1 VVYRELGSGFN
12 FGWEEEV
19 RGRAA
24 VAAWLKGTSETYPNR
39 HMQPFPISWY
49 VIDPERGWVVFE
61 YLNEMEDTGNG
72 QVLQAPSFSRMKYG
86 GKNQFKLHF

>member
-1 VVYRELGSGFN
+1 
-12 FGWEEEV
+12 
-19 RGRAA
+19 
-24 VAAWLKGTSETYPNR
+24 
-39 HMQPFPISWY
+39 MQPFPISWY

-72 QVLQAPSFSRMKYG
+72 QVLQAPSFTRMKYG